1 MKTSFVST
9 QAMQNALRLQIQT
22 AQSALMKSQKEA
34 STGIHAD
41 IGLALGASTASA
53 LDLTGE
59 VARMKA
65 LLDSN
70 GLVDTRLSSS
80 QDALAQMSDASQTT
94 LAAFIT
100 ASSTSDATQM
110 RMAQTQ
116 IRNAFQSFVGSVNLA
131 ANGEYLFGGINT
143 GTKPLDDYLAA
154 ASPAKVAFDT
164 AYTAK
169 FGAADPSTISVTDM
183 TDFLDNDFPALF
195 DDANW
200 KLNWSQASDNP
211 MTSRIKGNEVIESS
225 TTANVDGVR
234 KFTMAAVLGME
245 FLDKGF
251 SSEVRSLIN
260 ARATSYAGKAIT
272 AIDGERSRLGV
283 AQSRVGK
290 AVDSLHSQ
298 TDILSTQINNL
309 EGVDP
314 YEAATR
320 VNTLMTQIETSYSL
334 TARIQQLS
342 LVNYL

>member
-22 AQSALMKSQKEA
+22 AQAALMKSQKEA

-59 VARMKA
+59 VARMNA

-70 GLVDTRLSSS
+70 ALVDTRLSSS
-80 QDALAQMSDASQTT
+80 QNALAQMSEASQTA
-94 LAAFIT
+94 LSAFIT
-100 ASSTSDATQM
+100 SASTSDATQLG
-110 RMAQTQ
+110 MAQTQ
-116 IRNAFQSFVGSVNLA
+116 IRNAFQSFIGSANLS
-131 ANGEYLFGGINT
+131 ANGEYLFGGIDT
-143 GTKPLDDYLAA
+143 GTKPLDDYLAP
-154 ASPAKVAFDT
+154 ASPAKVAFDA

-169 FGAADPSTISVTDM
+169 FGAADPATISVADM
-183 TDFLDNDFPALF
+183 TDFLDNDFPAQF

-200 KLNWSQASDNP
+200 KLNWSQASDTP
-211 MTSRIKGNEVIESS
+211 MTSRINGNEVIESS

-245 FLDKGF
+245 FLGKGF
-251 SSEVRSLIN
+251 SGDVRRLIN
-260 ARATSYAGKAIT
+260 ERATSYAGRAIT

-283 AQSRVGK
+283 SQSRVAR